1 MNTEYSI
8 EHFVKTFIRKNRRER
23 LLFELTK
30 EDRYDGVSRFC
41 HQEKELLEPSRI
53 HMEGKDM
60 DRSQEYQRFIKQHP
74 ETCLVLSP
82 DDSMDGQY
90 LSLEVAVKQAEMCLD
105 AVLILGSTFAV
116 VYTEPVK
123 GGRDVYLLSESKLPE
138 IL

>member
-1 MNTEYSI
+1 M
-8 EHFVKTFIRKNRRER
+8 K
-23 LLFELTK
+23 
-30 EDRYDGVSRFC
+30 
-41 HQEKELLEPSRI
+41 
-53 HMEGKDM
+53 GKDM
-60 DRSQEYQRFIKQHP
+60 DRSQEFQRFIKQHS

-82 DDSMDGQY
+82 DSSMDGQC
-90 LSLEVAVKQAEMCLD
+90 LSLGDAVKQAEMCLD

>member
-1 MNTEYSI
+1 MNTEDSI

-23 LLFELTK
+23 LLFELAK

-41 HQEKELLEPSRI
+41 HQAQELLNPSGI
-53 HMEGKDM
+53 TLEGKDM
-60 DRSQEYQRFIKQHP
+60 DRSREFQRFIKQHP

-82 DDSMDGQY
+82 DHSVDGQR
-90 LSLEVAVKQAEMCLD
+90 LPLEDAVKQAEMCLD
-105 AVLILGSTFAV
+105 AVLILCSTFAV